1 MRKLKIRKIS
11 YYNKL
16 QNYGYIFVLP
26 AVIMFLIFLIYP
38 MINSFILSLQEW
50 NMFGQKT
57 FVGLNNFKTLFADAR
72 FINSLKVTLV
82 YVLITV
88 TLAMITSFWLAYALS
103 IIITKL
109 RRFFQTAYFIPVV
122 LTLVGV
128 VMGFRIILHNRGI
141 VAGITSSLFGV
152 NIPWLSSVK
161 LANFTT
167 AVITVWKVE
176 GVYMILF
183 LAGFLNVP
191 VVYYEAANI
200 DGASF
205 WGRLIYIT
213 IPSIKKTMVMVFI
226 SCVLF
231 TFAAFPIQ
239 YVLTKGEGGP
249 SNSTEVLSLYI
260 YTTAFKYI
268 KMGYASAISVVYF
281 LILITFSLVQLK
293 LIKTQ
298 TE

>member
-1 MRKLKIRKIS
+1 MLKQKKSS
-11 YYNKL
+11 YYKRL
-16 QNYGYIFVLP
+16 QNHGYVFVLP
-26 AVIMFLIFLIYP
+26 AVVLFLIFIIYP
-38 MINSFILSLQEW
+38 MISSFVLSFQEW
-50 NMFGQKT
+50 NMIGQKT
-57 FVGLNNFKTLFADAR
+57 FVGLDNFRSLFIDLR
-72 FINSLKVTLV
+72 FINSLKVTFI
-82 YVLITV
+82 YVLVTV
-88 TLAMITSFWLAYALS
+88 TLVMIISFWLAYALS
-103 IIITKL
+103 IITRL

-128 VMGFRIILHNRGI
+128 VMGFRIIFHNQGI
-141 VAGITSSLFGV
+141 LADITSALFGI

-161 LANFTT
+161 LANYTT
-167 AVITVWKVE
+167 AVITVWKVV
-176 GVYMILF
+176 GVYLMLF

-191 VVYYEAANI
+191 EVYYEAANI

-205 WGRLIYIT
+205 WGRLIHIT

-239 YVLTKGEGGP
+239 FVMTKGTGGP
-249 SNSTEVLSLYI
+249 SNATEVLSLYI

-281 LILITFSLVQLK
+281 LILLAFSLIQ
-293 LIKTQ
+293 IKAIR
-298 TE
+298 TETE